1 MIRLLLAAIFV
12 LLYFILGLPVLGILW
27 IWKKRNPKA
36 ADLASLRIVQWAF
49 KVILFLAGAKVTVV
63 GEENVPK
70 DQTVLYVANHQGL
83 FDILLTY
90 SRCPNLTGF
99 VSKDSIEKIPILRI
113 WMRRLY
119 CLFLNRDDV
128 REGLKTILVGIEQ
141 MKSGISMF
149 IFPEGTRNK
158 EPESELLPFKE
169 GSFKLA
175 LKSGCPVIPVA
186 ITNSYKIFETQM
198 PLLRR
203 THVVVQY
210 GKPIILEELDADT
223 KKHLGEHAREMIT
236 DMLKD
241 NQQYLNQN

>member
-12 LLYFILGLPVLGILW
+12 LLYFILGLPVLGVLW
-27 IWKKRNPKA
+27 IWRKHNPQA

-49 KVILFLAGAKVTVV
+49 KVILFLAGTKITVI

-70 DQTVLYVANHQGL
+70 DHPVLYVANHQGL

-99 VSKDSIEKIPILRI
+99 VSKDSIEKVPILRI

-128 REGLKTILVGIEQ
+128 REGLKTILVGIDQ
-141 MKSGISMF
+141 MKKGISMF

-158 EPESELLPFKE
+158 EPDGELLPFKE

-175 LKSGCPVIPVA
+175 LKSGCPIIPVA

-198 PLLRR
+198 PFIKK
-203 THVVVQY
+203 TSVVVQY
-210 GKPIILEELDADT
+210 GKPIIVEELDADS
-223 KKHLGEHAREMIT
+223 KKHLGEYARKTIT